1 MSLSY
6 LAIGT
11 RPDIAYAVNTLAR
24 YSSAPGPARWRAL
37 NHLVNFVMVSR
48 NQRMNI
54 FPSDTLEPLTVFVD
68 TSWGGGNTPNPPTG
82 SLPRFEVAQYSGLA
96 PDSPP

>member
-68 TSWGGGNTPNPPTG
+68 TSWGGG
-82 SLPRFEVAQYSGLA
+82 QYAKSTYGIFA
-96 PDSPP
+96 TF